1 MKTFAQAT
9 DNQLITAFQS
19 GDAKAMEH
27 LVIRHKNK
35 LFSYIL
41 HLVNDRHLAE
51 DIFQDC
57 FIKIINTIKDG
68 RYNEEGK
75 FIVWAMRV
83 AHNMCI
89 DYFRKHNKTLFVA
102 SDEKDKFEAV
112 TEQRSTE
119 ADIFMMQRQSHDS
132 VRKLIDL
139 LPSEQREVIV
149 LRHFADLSFKEIAEI
164 TNCSI
169 NTALGRMRYGL
180 TNLRKMIGERQL
192 SL

>member
-19 GDAKAMEH
+19 GDEKAMEH

-57 FIKIINTIKDG
+57 FIKIINTIKNG

-119 ADIFMMQRQSHDS
+119 ADIFIMQRQSHDS